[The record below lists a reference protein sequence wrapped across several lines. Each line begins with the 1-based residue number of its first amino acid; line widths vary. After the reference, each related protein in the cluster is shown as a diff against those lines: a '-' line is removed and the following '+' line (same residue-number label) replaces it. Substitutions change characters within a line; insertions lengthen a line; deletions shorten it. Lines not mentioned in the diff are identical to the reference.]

1 MPFSGNGVPQ
11 HRQLYEIL
19 KGHILKGGYQPGDL
33 LPSENALCLTYN
45 VTRPTVRQA
54 LNSLLSEGYIKKQQ
68 GKGSIVQPKKNGIGV
83 LSIVGRPGI
92 GILSSAGTT
101 DSIPAGA
108 LETRVIEPPFVG
120 PWQKDFDFPI
130 TAMEEASGCIRMARL
145 RLIEGKPVL
154 YEITNLPN
162 INLPRFCSRNF
173 ENKSLFG
180 ILSEFYDLKIT
191 GGEQKIRAL
200 KAEGPIC
207 DLLGVKEGQPVLHLQ
222 KRYET
227 NRPHFHFYTAIW
239 SNTDDYYLQGA
250 F

>member
-19 KGHILKGGYQPGDL
+19 KGHILEGGYQPGDL

-54 LNSLLSEGYIKKQQ
+54 LNSLLSEGFIKKRQ
-68 GKGSIVQPKKNGIGV
+68 GKGSIVQAKKSGIGV
-83 LSIVGRPGI
+83 LSIVSRPGI

-130 TAMEEASGCIRMARL
+130 TEMEEASGCIRMARL

-162 INLPRFCSRNF
+162 INLPR
-173 ENKSLFG
+173 
-180 ILSEFYDLKIT
+180 
-191 GGEQKIRAL
+191 GEQKIRAL

-207 DLLGVKEGQPVLHLQ
+207 DLLRVRKGQPVLHLQ

-227 NRPHFHFYTAIW
+227 NRPYFHFYTAIW